1 MREGVI
7 YIRLQTYVELASKH
21 GAMRENKNVQNL
33 SDSIPP

>member
-33 SDSIPP
+33 LDSIPP